1 VVADQSNEQE
11 APLRKEGT
19 FSMPTD
25 QPQSE
30 STYVIDAE
38 NAAEMARLM
47 NQDRLFTKNMGGL
60 FSEHFDLSNMHDILD
75 IACGPG
81 GWVLDVAHAY
91 PKMNVVGIDISRLTI
106 EYARAQA
113 KVQWLNNA
121 SFRVMDATKPLD
133 FPDNSFDMVNARLLA
148 AFMRPAVWPH
158 LVGECLRITRPGGI
172 IRLTECEMCITNSLE
187 FEKLNGMSTR
197 ALQLA
202 GQSFSPDGRNLGIT
216 PMLGRLLRDAGCID
230 IQKKAHVIDFSAG
243 TEAHLSQYQNTMVFF
258 KLLQP
263 FLIKL
268 GLITQEDMDRLYQGL
283 LAEMMS
289 DDFCGVWF
297 YLSVWGEV
305 PAK

>member
-1 VVADQSNEQE
+1 
-11 APLRKEGT
+11 
-19 FSMPTD
+19 MPTD
-25 QPQSE
+25 QPQNG
-30 STYVIDAE
+30 STYVVDAE
-38 NAAEMARLM
+38 NAADMARLM
-47 NQDRLFTKNMGGL
+47 HQDRLFTKNMGGL
-60 FSEHFDLSNMHDILD
+60 FSEHFDLSNIHNILD

-81 GWVLDVAHAY
+81 GWVIDVAHTY
-91 PKMNVVGIDISRLTI
+91 PEINVVGIDISRLTI

-113 KVQWLNNA
+113 KVQWLVNA
-121 SFRVMDATKPLD
+121 SFQVMDATKALD
-133 FPDNSFDMVNARLLA
+133 FADNSFDIVNARLLA
-148 AFMRPAVWPH
+148 AFMPSATWPR

-172 IRLTECEMCITNSLE
+172 IRLTECEMCITNSFG

-216 PMLGRLLRDAGCID
+216 PMLGHFLHDAGCIN

-263 FLIKL
+263 FLIKM
-268 GLITQEDMDRLYQGL
+268 GITTQAEVDGLYQRAL
-283 LAEMMS
+283 DEMMS

-297 YLSVWGEV
+297 YLTVWGEV
-305 PAK
+305 PAKR